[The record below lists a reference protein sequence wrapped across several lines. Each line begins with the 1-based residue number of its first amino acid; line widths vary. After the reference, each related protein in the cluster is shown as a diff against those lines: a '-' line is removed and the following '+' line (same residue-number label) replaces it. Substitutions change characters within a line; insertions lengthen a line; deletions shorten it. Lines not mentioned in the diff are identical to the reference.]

1 MDAVETMTSHQ
12 SIRNFLDRSINADE
26 MRKIEDAI
34 IQTSSSLFLQVV
46 TTIKISDKEKL
57 AKIAAL
63 SGNQAHIANCSHFLL
78 FCLDASK
85 LMHLGAVKPPFSFK
99 FLFMGLNDCSLA
111 CQSALTAAE
120 AQGLGGVV
128 IGGYKNGIKEI
139 SEMLKLPKG
148 VVPLLGLCLGVPNKD
163 FLEEQKPRLPRHWL
177 IMDEEFKDPFNE
189 EELKAYDE
197 ETDKYYQNR
206 KYNQRSEKWSEAAR
220 KLSERQSNATAIIE
234 YLESQGF
241 EYF

>member
-1 MDAVETMTSHQ
+1 MDAVETITSHQ
-12 SIRNFLDRSINADE
+12 SIRNFLDCKISPE
-26 MRKIEDAI
+26 QMRKIEDAI

-63 SGNQAHIANCSHFLL
+63 SGNQSHIANCSHFLL
-78 FCLDASK
+78 FCLDATK
-85 LMHLGAVKPPFSFK
+85 LMHLEAIKPPFSFK

-111 CQSALTAAE
+111 CQNALTAAE

-139 SEMLKLPKG
+139 SEMLKLPQG
-148 VVPLLGLCLGVPNKD
+148 VVPLIGLCLGVPNKEY
-163 FLEEQKPRLPRHWL
+163 LEEQKPRLPRHWL
-177 IMDEEFKDPFNE
+177 IMDEEFKDPFNAD
-189 EELKAYDE
+189 ELKEYDE
-197 ETDKYYQNR
+197 VTKKYYENR
-206 KYNQRSEKWSEAAR
+206 KYNQRSENWSDSAAAMS
-220 KLSERQSNATAIIE
+220 KRQADTTAIIE
-234 YLESQGF
+234 YLKSQGF

>member
-1 MDAVETMTSHQ
+1 MDALETITSHQ
-12 SIRNFLDRSINADE
+12 SIRNFLDRSITPEE
-26 MRKIEDAI
+26 MTKIEDAI
-34 IQTSSSLFLQVV
+34 IQTSSSLFLQIV
-46 TTIKISDKEKL
+46 TTIEVSDKEKL

-78 FCLDASK
+78 FCLDATK

-111 CQSALTAAE
+111 CQNALIAAE
-120 AQGLGGVV
+120 AQGLGGVI

-139 SEMLKLPKG
+139 SELLKLPKG
-148 VVPLLGLCLGVPNKD
+148 VVPLLGLCLGVPNKE

-177 IMDEEFKDPFNE
+177 FMKNEFKDPFNE

-197 ETDKYYQNR
+197 KVVKYYENR
-206 KYNQRSEKWSEAAR
+206 KTNNRSEKWSDSAV
-220 KLSERQSNATAIIE
+220 KLSERQAQTTAIIE
-234 YLESQGF
+234 YLKEQGY